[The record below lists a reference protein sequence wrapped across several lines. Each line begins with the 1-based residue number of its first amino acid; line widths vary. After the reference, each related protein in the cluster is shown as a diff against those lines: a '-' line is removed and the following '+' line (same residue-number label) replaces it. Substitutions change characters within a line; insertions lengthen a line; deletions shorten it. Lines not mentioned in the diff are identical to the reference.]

1 MESHTTGFPPF
12 PLLLEIPLGFPH
24 SPPRSDYGLFIQRGA
39 RPTFKRDFLDRKGV
53 VTDVSRSTA

>member
-24 SPPRSDYGLFIQRGA
+24 SPPAPTTGYLYKEAHVQRSSEI
-39 RPTFKRDFLDRKGV
+39 
-53 VTDVSRSTA
+53 S